1 MKKYFAIVAIILLAG
16 FSFRVLAQYSDSGP
30 LFSFRGV
37 LKGILNDIEEVAQA
51 VASEVRNPF
60 SATPAPAQPS
70 GENSFTFAVIGDTQ
84 RFSAGNPN
92 GNFQRAVKDIVADNP
107 NLVISTGDLTGTCE
121 SYTECVQKHE
131 EWKKIAAPFLSKTYA
146 AMGNHDNVGNKGVKA
161 WQDVFNFPTNGPS
174 GYSEVTYS
182 FDFKNSHFVFLDS
195 DVPDEHQINEAQRN
209 WLDQDLAKN
218 KKENTFV
225 VFHEPAWPVSSKIGE
240 SLDTQTG
247 QRDALWSI
255 IAKHNVTAV
264 FNGHEHIV
272 SRRKVGSIYQF
283 VFGNTDS
290 YNHDLP
296 KPGVA
301 EYASQVQG
309 SFGIVSVN
317 GKEITVK
324 VFDPANKEL
333 NSFSFSK

>member
-225 VFHEPAWPVSSKIGE
+225 VFHEPA
-240 SLDTQTG
+240 
-247 QRDALWSI
+247 
-255 IAKHNVTAV
+255 
-264 FNGHEHIV
+264 
-272 SRRKVGSIYQF
+272 
-283 VFGNTDS
+283 
-290 YNHDLP
+290 
-296 KPGVA
+296 
-301 EYASQVQG
+301 
-309 SFGIVSVN
+309 
-317 GKEITVK
+317 
-324 VFDPANKEL
+324 
-333 NSFSFSK
+333 